1 MSEPSAVAR
10 QRLFE
15 QALLLVVR
23 RHGGSPPD
31 AAAAAGELADWETR
45 GGAHAE
51 ASRAA
56 QDAWRQ
62 TDARRLRDEFA
73 LPPSAA
79 ERKRQTRRRLSALLG
94 FGALA
99 LATGGV
105 GRWYWQRPTFTLVAS
120 TGRGEIATHELPD
133 GSRIDL
139 AARSEVA
146 IAYHRDRRLAHLSAG
161 EVRFDVAP
169 DPQHPF
175 EIETPLGRVRVLGT
189 AFSVRLNDN
198 GLRVAVAHGRV
209 AVWRAGQPADAL
221 PDTELGAGDA
231 VYMPRN
237 GELRHSRVAPDDV
250 GAWRRGWLVF
260 DGMPVD
266 KAVERWNDY
275 LATPIDIEPQ
285 RALHRMTLT
294 GSFPIDNPQAFLETL
309 PRIHPVNVVPLGNGH
324 FVIRL
329 RSTATNGEKAGR
341 EK

>member
-1 MSEPSAVAR
+1 MTEPTAAVR

-31 AAAAAGELADWETR
+31 AAAAADELADWETR
-45 GGAHAE
+45 GGAHAD

-73 LPPSAA
+73 LPPSAG
-79 ERKRQTRRRLSALLG
+79 ERQRQTRRRLTGLFG

-99 LATGGV
+99 LGAGGF

-120 TGRGEIATHELPD
+120 TGHGEIATRELPD

-146 IAYHRDRRLAHLSAG
+146 VAYHRDWRLAHLSAG

-169 DPQHPF
+169 DARHPF
-175 EIETPLGRVRVLGT
+175 EIETPLGHVRVLGT

-221 PDTELGAGDA
+221 PDSELGAGDA
-231 VYMPRN
+231 VYLPRN
-237 GELRHSRVAPDDV
+237 GELRRSRVAPDDV

-275 LATPIDIEPQ
+275 LATPLDIEPQ

-294 GSFPIDNPQAFLETL
+294 GSFPIDNPQAFLEAL
-309 PRIHPVNVVPLGNGH
+309 PRTHPVDVVPHGNGR
-324 FVIRL
+324 FLIRL
-329 RSTATNGEKAGR
+329 RSTAANGEKTGR